1 MRLPGIGFTSASWI
15 AYSTQNAVR
24 PMNSPGSNQT
34 GDKVTYSAQRIS
46 PSGRGCDAGL
56 VCAATSST
64 GPTARDAYS
73 AAATTTDRGIFRA
86 RLISVS
92 PPSGRHGPPRTRTVL
107 ARSGDAAP
115 VFGRRAGGRV
125 DVVEARAVG
134 PQDLAAHVVA
144 ERQPEELLHCLG
156 ERAVGVRVVGRD

>member
-15 AYSTQNAVR
+15 AYRTQNAVR
-24 PMNSPGSNQT
+24 PMNSPGSNQP

-92 PPSGRHGPPRTRTVL
+92 PPSGRHGLPRTRTVL

-125 DVVEARAVG
+125 EVVEARAVG
-134 PQDLAAHVVA
+134 PQERSAHVGA
-144 ERQPEELLHCLG
+144 ELEAEERVHCLG
-156 ERAVGVRVVGRD
+156 DSDGGVHGI